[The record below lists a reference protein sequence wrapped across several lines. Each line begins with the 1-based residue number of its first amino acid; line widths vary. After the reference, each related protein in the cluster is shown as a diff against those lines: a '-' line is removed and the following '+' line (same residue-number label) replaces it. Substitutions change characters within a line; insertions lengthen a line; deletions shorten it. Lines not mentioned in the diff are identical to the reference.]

1 MLANLEK
8 SAVAPELGKKKK
20 KKTKS
25 HFIAITKKGNTK
37 ECANYCTIALILH
50 ASNVMLKILQAR
62 IAQYMNQEHPDV

>member
-8 SAVAPELGKKKK
+8 SAVAPELGKKK